1 MRSEISEIWQLPS
14 SNDQLMVDSIA
25 IALSDSIFD
34 YLVTD
39 VIYTSFQENKFSRQ
53 LDLRVPNFRR

>member
-1 MRSEISEIWQLPS
+1 MRSEISEIWQLPG

-39 VIYTSFQENKFSRQ
+39 VIYTSFQANKFSRQ